1 MTPSSQVEVILEPS
15 GMRYV
20 QNPRT
25 AARVLEGQAFVVS
38 TDQNKMITL
47 NRTGTLVWEL
57 AESGCTVDDV
67 VTALVARYGVAE
79 AQARQD
85 AMTFL
90 EDLCRRGVLVTRE

>member
-1 MTPSSQVEVILEPS
+1 LEPS